1 MVLELFEFNE
11 RRRGL
16 NKVFFEEDKWKE
28 LSSKSSEELE

>member
-11 RRRGL
+11 RRGL
-16 NKVFFEEDKWKE
+16 NKVFIEEDKWKE